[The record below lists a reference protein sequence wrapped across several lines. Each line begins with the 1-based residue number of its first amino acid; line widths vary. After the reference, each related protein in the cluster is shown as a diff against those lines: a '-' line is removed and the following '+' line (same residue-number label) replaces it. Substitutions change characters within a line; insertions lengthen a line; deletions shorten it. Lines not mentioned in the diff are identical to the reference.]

1 MGVCLALS
9 VVLLALPR
17 ETMLIDRK
25 DLRRVSL
32 MIVSV
37 ISRGEG
43 RELW

>member
-9 VVLLALPR
+9 VVLLALPG